1 MSNSPTELLLGT
13 FVPKAILFVNDGSLC
28 LELFFISAGIVQLM
42 KNKTWRFSFRWSIY
56 CSCR

>member
-28 LELFFISAGIVQLM
+28 LELFFYFGR
-42 KNKTWRFSFRWSIY
+42 NCTTY
-56 CSCR
+56 EE